1 MGSDKNC
8 IVSSFVCFKPDN
20 FMVQE
25 LEYSLRRGGAIDF
38 VDGNIK
44 SEIKRIKD
52 GSKNVKFRAEL
63 ERRKE
68 EKEAEE

>member
-1 MGSDKNC
+1 
-8 IVSSFVCFKPDN
+8 
-20 FMVQE
+20 MVQE